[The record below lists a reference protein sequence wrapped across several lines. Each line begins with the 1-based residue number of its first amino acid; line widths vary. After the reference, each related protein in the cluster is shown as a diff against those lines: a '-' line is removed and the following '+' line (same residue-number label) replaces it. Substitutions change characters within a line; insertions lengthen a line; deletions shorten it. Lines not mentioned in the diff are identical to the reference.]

1 MSTIKIKTSHT
12 VETEHEIQIPSYYK
26 SSCFTWKVLSEKR
39 AICVFT
45 SASDLDGSIEITSA
59 SHIFNPNLKC
69 EPCTQEEFDLKY
81 LEAVQK
87 LSNLAENGIVIEKQ
101 IETI

>member
-26 SSCFTWKVLSEKR
+26 SNCFAFKILSDKR

-45 SASDLDGSIEITSA
+45 SASDLDGSIEITLA
-59 SHIFNPNLKC
+59 SHAFNPNLKC
-69 EPCTQEEFDLKY
+69 EPCDIEYFDRKFI
-81 LEAVQK
+81 EAMQK
-87 LSNLAENGIVIEKQ
+87 ISNLAENGIVIEKQ
-101 IETI
+101 IENI